1 MEYKF
6 LLCNILVVCMYLYMY
21 LKKNKIVLNE
31 KKTSQKKK
39 SLKIDLND
47 VVRENLV
54 LRLSGQKG
62 PNLSQFEVFYVL

>member
-6 LLCNILVVCMYLYMY
+6 LLCNILVVCMYSYMY

-47 VVRENLV
+47 VVGENLV

-62 PNLSQFEVFYVL
+62 PNLPQIEVFYVL